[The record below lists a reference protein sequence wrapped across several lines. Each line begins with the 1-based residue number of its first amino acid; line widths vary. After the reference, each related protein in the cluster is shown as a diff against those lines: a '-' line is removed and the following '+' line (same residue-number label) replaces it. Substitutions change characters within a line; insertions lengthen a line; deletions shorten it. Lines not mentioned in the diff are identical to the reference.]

1 MSTLSKKVREDR
13 KSKAADYVRND
24 PHARVDASGYTPDG
38 ALNGDVQTGM
48 RVLSRRQYRRGGSVE
63 GSKSCAHVGR
73 KPRATGGKA
82 IAQELMNRNQRDAN
96 KDRDGIKFIGGFMH
110 GGRAHKAVGGPM
122 GMQPVPTMQRP
133 MPGLPQRPARASGGK
148 VHKDEAQDKALI
160 HKMGCGCAKCSGGR
174 VGRKSGG
181 GNWIAGAIK
190 HPGALH
196 KELHVP
202 AGQKIPAKKLD
213 KAAHAGG
220 KEGERA
226 RLAKTLKRM
235 HHADGGVVDGGTR
248 PKGGRIARQ
257 GGGRAKKGM
266 NVNIII
272 APSQPP
278 KPAMPPPGGPPM
290 PPGAGPVGMHQGPPP
305 PPPMPGMGGAPPPM
319 GMPRKDGGAVVG
331 HFAKPGKYPLKDG
344 SGGGKGRKEKIKAY
358 G

>member
-160 HKMGCGCAKCSGGR
+160 HKMGCGCSKCSGGR
-174 VGRKSGG
+174 VGRKSG
-181 GNWIAGAIK
+181 
-190 HPGALH
+190 
-196 KELHVP
+196 
-202 AGQKIPAKKLD
+202 
-213 KAAHAGG
+213 
-220 KEGERA
+220 
-226 RLAKTLKRM
+226 
-235 HHADGGVVDGGTR
+235 GGTR

-272 APSQPP
+272 APSQPQ
-278 KPAMPPPGGPPM
+278 KPMMPPPGGPPM

-305 PPPMPGMGGAPPPM
+305 PPAMPPPGAAAPM